1 MNTLSFLVG
10 GLALLITL
18 LFFSFIG
25 LLWVLKQLLTI
36 GQQND
41 TILILLNQI
50 SMNIWQAARMQIEL
64 EENTGDTPS
73 TVKRELTLHRQTEAY
88 APSEPQLAS
97 LK

>member
-50 SMNIWQAARMQIEL
+50 SMNIWQAARMQSDP
-64 EENTGDTPS
+64 EEIGDTTP
-73 TVKRELTLHRQTEAY
+73 TAARELTLHRQTEAY
-88 APSEPQLAS
+88 VPSEARLAS

>member
-36 GQQND
+36 AQQND

-50 SMNIWQAARMQIEL
+50 SMNIWQAARMQSEP
-64 EENTGDTPS
+64 EEIGDTTP
-73 TVKRELTLHRQTEAY
+73 TAKRELTLHRQTEAY
-88 APSEPQLAS
+88 VPSEPRLAS